1 MLPYIG
7 QEIVE
12 TLRSF
17 AIARP
22 TTETSQAASQSP
34 PACKGQDRLTPSR
47 RVPFRLRSMIVAV
60 VTSKWMIYL
69 LLICL

>member
-12 TLRSF
+12 ILRSF

-22 TTETSQAASQSP
+22 TIETSQAASQSP
-34 PACKGQDRLTPSR
+34 PSGKGQDRLTSSQR
-47 RVPFRLRSMIVAV
+47 GPFRLRSMIVAV

-69 LLICL
+69 ILICL